1 MASWAPA
8 LFGDVLVGRDG
19 TERDTTTAL
28 AGKTVGIY
36 FSAHWCPPCRQFT
49 PSFARAYEK
58 LTGEKG
64 KDFEVVFVSSD
75 RDERAFDEYRGEMPW
90 LALPFAARDK
100 KAELSRKF
108 KVNGIPALVVV
119 DDTGA
124 TVTADGRRVALDV
137 DAFPWKPPSLAEV
150 LGDAFTRNDA
160 EKSAVAARDVTNDAT
175 EKGTRHLGIYFSAH
189 WCGPCRQFTP
199 KLAAMYERLRA
210 EGKDFELIFVSS
222 DRSEGEF
229 ETYTSESMPSDFL
242 VVPFADADR
251 RRALAEHFGVRG
263 IPHLAMLDSA
273 LNVVNPDARAA
284 AARDSPAGA
293 AFPWPPPLV
302 VDVDSEEMDAGINDT
317 PTLVVLMEAC
327 GEKWDA
333 LNDALSA
340 VAEKTRAEEKEAGL
354 DSRRTLFATVTETG
368 GGVGGQLRRL
378 AKLGP
383 ARPAAPQMVLLDLA
397 NGGYVAHEGEVDESA
412 MKRLVDEFVAGRLE
426 LTVAS

>member
-8 LFGDVLVGRDG
+8 LFGDVLVGRNG

-58 LTGEKG
+58 LTGEMG

-90 LALPFAARDK
+90 LALPFAARDEK
-100 KAELSRKF
+100 TNLSRKF
-108 KVNGIPALVVV
+108 KVNGIPALVVL

-124 TVTADGRRVALDV
+124 TVTTDGRRVALDV
-137 DAFPWKPPSLAEV
+137 DAFPWKPPSLAEA
-150 LGDAFTRNDA
+150 LGESFTRNDA
-160 EKSAVAARDVTNDAT
+160 EKTVVAARDVFSEGGKN
-175 EKGTRHLGIYFSAH
+175 KHVGVYFSAH

-199 KLAAMYERLRA
+199 KLAATYERLRA
-210 EGKDFELIFVSS
+210 EGKDFEVLFVSS

-229 ETYTSESMPSDFL
+229 ETYASESMPPWL
-242 VVPFADADR
+242 LVPFADADR

-263 IPHLAMLDSA
+263 IPHFAMLDSA
-273 LNVVNPDARAA
+273 MNVVNPDARAA
-284 AARDSPAGA
+284 LARDALAGA

-327 GEKWDA
+327 GEEWDA
-333 LNDALSA
+333 LNDALLA
-340 VAEKTRAEEKEAGL
+340 VAERTRAEERDAGL
-354 DSRRTLFATVTETG
+354 DARRTLFATVTEIG

-383 ARPAAPQMVLLDLA
+383 ARSAAPQMVLLDLA
-397 NGGYVAHEGEVDESA
+397 NGGYVAHEGEVDERA

-426 LTVAS
+426 LTEVQ

>member
-1 MASWAPA
+1 M
-8 LFGDVLVGRDG
+8 FGDVLVGRDG
-19 TERDTTTAL
+19 TEHDTKTAL

-49 PSFARAYEK
+49 PSFARAYEQ
-58 LTGEKG
+58 LTGEMG

-75 RDERAFDEYRGEMPW
+75 RDEAAFDEYRGEMPW
-90 LALPFAARDK
+90 LALPFAARDL
-100 KAELSRKF
+100 KAKLSATF
-108 KVNGIPALVVV
+108 KVNGIPALVVL
-119 DDTGA
+119 DETGA
-124 TVTADGRRVALDV
+124 TVTTDGRRAALDV
-137 DAFPWKPPSLAEV
+137 EKFPWTPPTVAEV
-150 LGDAFTRNDA
+150 LGDAFARNDA
-160 EKSAVAARDVTNDAT
+160 EKTAVTLSDIT
-175 EKGTRHLGIYFSAH
+175 KGKPYVGLYFSAR
-189 WCGPCRQFTP
+189 WCGPCRAFTP
-199 KLAAMYERLRA
+199 QLAAMYERLR
-210 EGKDFELIFVSS
+210 EKNDGDGSFEVIFVSS
-222 DRSEGEF
+222 DRSETEF
-229 ETYTSESMPSDFL
+229 ETYATENMPSWL
-242 VVPFADADR
+242 AVPFADADR

-412 MKRLVDEFVAGRLE
+412 MKRLVDDFVAGRLE